1 MKIFLKNRILW
12 LIVTIVCYV
21 TSLLILYSNQ
31 LKLENSIELNKAK
44 LEEKDKSIES
54 YLEEINTKQRYLN
67 SLQQQRNTLENQVK
81 NLN

>member
-12 LIVTIVCYV
+12 LIVTILCYV
-21 TSLLILYSNQ
+21 TSLLILYSYQ
-31 LKLENSIELNKAK
+31 LKLKNGIELNKAK